1 MSTFR
6 KDADVTSDGRYLL
19 RRGALPAIPSEVMMD
34 VVAATCDLAI
44 VCSPD
49 RVVMSVIASPNT
61 TLGARASDWPG
72 SKLEDVF
79 ASESW
84 AKLKARLDDGSAE
97 VGVVQALELNHTDIV
112 TFPYPIKYSLTMLS
126 SDGTFMMAG
135 RDLRALA
142 EVQQQLVHAQLALE
156 RDYEAQR
163 EVETRYRVVL
173 EVNDSRVMIVSMSTG
188 KIVDLNA
195 AAAKLIGVAR
205 GDLLQTPMAQEFEG
219 RRRGELLDNLVKI
232 SGDAEAEPVELIVRR
247 TRQSVLVR
255 PTLFRAAG
263 DRLLLCR
270 IDLTERAK
278 AESDD
283 LSDALARLY
292 HGGVD
297 AIVFMDADG
306 KIKAANEAF
315 LNLTDGSALASVVDR
330 SFADFLSRGTID
342 LRVIL
347 DNAKRVGHLRHFAT
361 RLNTDYS
368 GQVSVELSAI
378 MLQDKGKGKATV
390 ALLIR
395 DSTAAESMRLPG
407 SLAGNEGLRNVMHL
421 VGYSTLK
428 DIVAE
433 TTEIIERMCIET
445 ALELTRNNRVAA
457 AELLSLSR
465 QSLYVKLRKFGL
477 LSKEVD

>member
-1 MSTFR
+1 
-6 KDADVTSDGRYLL
+6 VTSDGRYLL
-19 RRGALPAIPSEVMMD
+19 RRGALPSIPSEVMME

-49 RVVMSVIASPNT
+49 RNIMSVIASPNT
-61 TLGARASDWPG
+61 GLGVRAANWPG
-72 SKLEDVF
+72 AKLEDVF

-84 AKLKARLDDGSAE
+84 AKLKDRLNNISFEPGA
-97 VGVVQALELNHTDIV
+97 VHALELNHSDTV
-112 TFPYPIKYSLTMLS
+112 TFPYPIQYSLTLLDA
-126 SDGTFMMAG
+126 DGTFIMAG

-173 EVNDSRVMIVSMSTG
+173 EVNDSPVVIISMSTG
-188 KIVDLNA
+188 KIVDMNGA
-195 AAAKLIGVAR
+195 AAQLIGAPR
-205 GDLLQTPMAQEFEG
+205 ADLLQTSAAQEFEG
-219 RRRGELLDNLVKI
+219 RRRGEFLDNLVKV
-232 SGDAEAEPVELIVRR
+232 SGAAEVDPVELTIRR
-247 TRQSVLVR
+247 TRQRVQVR
-255 PTLFRAAG
+255 PTLFRASG

-283 LSDALARLY
+283 LENAMGRLFQS
-292 HGGVD
+292 GVD
-297 AIVFMDADG
+297 AIVFMDGEG

-315 LNLTDGSALASVVDR
+315 LNLTDGSSLSAVVDR

-347 DNAKRVGHLRHFAT
+347 DNVKRVGSLRHFAT

-368 GQVSVELSAI
+368 GTVSVELSATL
-378 MLQDKGKGKATV
+378 LQDKGRTTV
-390 ALLIR
+390 ALMIR
-395 DSTAAESMRLPG
+395 DAIAAESMRLPG
-407 SLAGNEGLRNVMHL
+407 ALAGNEGLRNVMQL

-477 LSKEVD
+477 LSKDAD

>member
-1 MSTFR
+1 M
-6 KDADVTSDGRYLL
+6 DVTSDGRYLL

-44 VCSPD
+44 VCSAD
-49 RVVMSVIASPNT
+49 RRVMSIIASPST
-61 TLGARASDWPG
+61 ALGARAANWPG
-72 SKLEDVF
+72 TKLEDLL

-84 AKLKARLDDGSAE
+84 AKLKARLDEAPSG
-97 VGVVQALELNHTDIV
+97 VGVVHALELNHADSV

-126 SDGTFMMAG
+126 SDGTFLMAG
-135 RDLRALA
+135 RDLRSLA
-142 EVQQQLVHAQLALE
+142 EVQQQLVQAQLAIE

-173 EVNDSRVMIVSMSTG
+173 EVNDSRVMIVSMATG
-188 KIVDLNA
+188 RIVDMNA
-195 AAAKLIGVAR
+195 AAAQMIGAAR
-205 GDLLQTPMAQEFEG
+205 GDLLQTPLANEFEG
-219 RRRGELLDNLVKI
+219 RRRGELLENLVKV
-232 SGDAEAEPVELIVRR
+232 SGDAETEPVELTVRR
-247 TRQSVLVR
+247 TRQRVLVR
-255 PTLFRAAG
+255 PTLFRASG

-270 IDLTERAK
+270 FDLSDSVK
-278 AESDD
+278 AESDS
-283 LSDALARLY
+283 LNDAMTRLF
-292 HGGVD
+292 HGGVE
-297 AIVFMDADG
+297 AIVFMEPDG
-306 KIKAANEAF
+306 RIKAANEAF
-315 LNLTDGSALASVVDR
+315 LNLTDGSGVASVVGR
-330 SFADFLSRGTID
+330 SFADFLSRGTVD

-378 MLQDKGKGKATV
+378 QLQDKGRSTI
-390 ALLIR
+390 ALVIR

-407 SLAGNEGLRNVMHL
+407 SLAGNEGLRNVMQL

-477 LSKEVD
+477 LSKDAN

>member
-1 MSTFR
+1 
-6 KDADVTSDGRYLL
+6 VTSDGRYLL
-19 RRGALPAIPSEVMMD
+19 RLGALPSIPSEVMID
-34 VVAATCDLAI
+34 VVAATCDLAL
-44 VCSPD
+44 VCDSE
-49 RVVMSVIASPNT
+49 RTVMSVIASPNT
-61 TLGARASDWPG
+61 ALGARAANWPG
-72 SKLEDVF
+72 SRLEDIL

-84 AKLKARLDDGSAE
+84 AKLKDRLDEASSETGA
-97 VGVVQALELNHTDIV
+97 VFALELNHADSV
-112 TFPYPIKYSLTMLS
+112 TFPYPIKYSLTKLS
-126 SDGTFMMAG
+126 ADGTFMMAG

-142 EVQQQLVHAQLALE
+142 EVQQQLVHAQLSID

-173 EVNDSRVMIVSMSTG
+173 EVNDSRVMIISMATG

-195 AAAKLIGVAR
+195 AAVRMIGATR
-205 GDLLQTPMAQEFEG
+205 GEILQMPVSQEFEG
-219 RRRGELLDNLVKI
+219 RRRGDVLDNLVKV
-232 SGDAEAEPVELIVRR
+232 SGDPDADPVELTVRR
-247 TRQSVLVR
+247 TKQRVLVR
-255 PTLFRAAG
+255 PTLFRASG

-283 LSDALARLY
+283 LGETLSRLY
-292 HGGVD
+292 HGGVE
-297 AIVFMDADG
+297 AIIFIDADG

-315 LNLTDGSALASVVDR
+315 LNMTDGSAPAAVIGR

-347 DNAKRVGHLRHFAT
+347 ENAKRVGHLRHFAT

-378 MLQDKGKGKATV
+378 MLQDKGKTTV
-390 ALLIR
+390 ALVIR
-395 DSTAAESMRLPG
+395 DSTAAESLRLPS
-407 SLAGNEGLRNVMHL
+407 SLSGNEGLRNVMQL

-477 LSKEVD
+477 LSKDAG